1 MRDLSKFTDGF
12 VYMLA
17 MFGGLTDVSTSFNP
31 ECLDVEYSEEDG
43 EWVDSD
49 YFDRISYLE
58 GVLEDGPCDLDGSYS
73 VIDALQGYGFE
84 FELDEDGEPILE
96 SSEWS
101 YLYDKEYQAGFL
113 YVKLSLAWKYFQIL
127 PLEELKNRG
136 FDIVDEGDRER
147 FMKEISE
154 ELEESWVALQSDYR
168 LKVYNGQLWKKILE
182 SVAHYTS
189 YITEDTT
196 DEYIFV

>member
-17 MFGGLTDVSTSFNP
+17 MFGGLTDVDTDFDP
-31 ECLDVEYSEEDG
+31 ECLVVEYSEEDD
-43 EWVDSD
+43 EWADSD
-49 YFDRISYLE
+49 YFDRIAYLE

-73 VIDALQGYGFE
+73 VIDALQEYGFE
-84 FELDEDGEPILE
+84 LDGDGESILE

-101 YLYDKEYQAGFL
+101 YLYEKEYQAGFL

-127 PLEELKNRG
+127 PLEELKKRG
-136 FDIVDEGDRER
+136 FDIVDESDRER
-147 FMKEISE
+147 FMREISE
-154 ELEESWVALQSDYR
+154 ELGNSWIALQSDYK
-168 LKVYNGQLWKKILE
+168 LKVYRGEIWKKILE

-189 YITEDTT
+189 YITENTI